1 MALSRVTEGLEEAFL
16 KGWWW
21 LSYPASHSQAVLRN
35 QMAAPLSKAY
45 ICFVVVG
52 ETLLLVKQI
61 FRAERNIWV
70 ARMCQNQTD
79 VCLLKTHF

>member
-1 MALSRVTEGLEEAFL
+1 MALSRVTEGPEEASL
-16 KGWWW
+16 KDGGGC
-21 LSYPASHSQAVLRN
+21 LTLLPTSAVLRN

-61 FRAERNIWV
+61 FRVERNIWV